1 MHPCRELGGA
11 SRRGSSRKVLVRTL
25 MVLLAI
31 SVGLHSAQCWAS
43 PQSLAQEQE
52 RQREEQQAR
61 QQEAERQREEQQARQ
76 QEAEQQREQQQ
87 ARQQEAE
94 QQREQQQARQQEAEQ
109 QREQQQARQQEAEQ
123 QREQQQARQ
132 QEAEQQREQQQA
144 RQQELKR
151 QQQELQRQRE
161 VANQPSYVASP
172 PPTPEE
178 RNTRIA
184 PTQVFSGPN
193 VPSTSPQGSIG
204 RAGGGI
210 GEKVSSSPAG
220 TARTSSSAAPNAALL
235 NAMRS
240 ISGKTSP
247 APSPNAPPAK
257 VQRPNPTQQAISDQL
272 RRFAAT
278 SPAKAS
284 PGAQSAPPQQS
295 LVNLIASPSP
305 SGYALQGGSVTP
317 VVVVPMAPPDRPIDR
332 LLSLIQTEAEPVE
345 VFVSDLQNGSDVTSA
360 LLDFISA
367 QPGTPPGNYVLAP
380 ACGPPQD
387 CATTAN
393 PDPDQTPAPE
403 GAVEPLPAPDPPP
416 PPPPDSDAPPAQ
428 PN

>member
-11 SRRGSSRKVLVRTL
+11 SRQGSSRKVLVRTL

-61 QQEAERQREEQQARQ
+61 QQEAERQREE
-76 QEAEQQREQQQ
+76 
-87 ARQQEAE
+87 
-94 QQREQQQARQQEAEQ
+94 
-109 QREQQQARQQEAEQ
+109 
-123 QREQQQARQ
+123 QQARQ

-220 TARTSSSAAPNAALL
+220 TARTS
-235 NAMRS
+235 
-240 ISGKTSP
+240 
-247 APSPNAPPAK
+247 
-257 VQRPNPTQQAISDQL
+257 
-272 RRFAAT
+272 
-278 SPAKAS
+278 
-284 PGAQSAPPQQS
+284 
-295 LVNLIASPSP
+295 
-305 SGYALQGGSVTP
+305 
-317 VVVVPMAPPDRPIDR
+317 
-332 LLSLIQTEAEPVE
+332 
-345 VFVSDLQNGSDVTSA
+345 
-360 LLDFISA
+360 
-367 QPGTPPGNYVLAP
+367 
-380 ACGPPQD
+380 
-387 CATTAN
+387 
-393 PDPDQTPAPE
+393 
-403 GAVEPLPAPDPPP
+403 
-416 PPPPDSDAPPAQ
+416 
-428 PN
+428 

>member
-61 QQEAERQREEQQARQ
+61 QQEAERQRE
-76 QEAEQQREQQQ
+76 
-87 ARQQEAE
+87 
-94 QQREQQQARQQEAEQ
+94 
-109 QREQQQARQQEAEQ
+109 QQQARQQEAEQ

-161 VANQPSYVASP
+161 VANQPSYVA

-295 LVNLIASPSP
+295 LVNLIASPLP

-367 QPGTPPGNYVLAP
+367 QPGTPLGNYVLAP